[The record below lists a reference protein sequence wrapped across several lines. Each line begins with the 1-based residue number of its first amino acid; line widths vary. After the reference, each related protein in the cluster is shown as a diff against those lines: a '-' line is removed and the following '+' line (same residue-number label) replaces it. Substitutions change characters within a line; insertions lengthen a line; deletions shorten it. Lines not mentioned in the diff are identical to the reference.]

1 MKPLPLL
8 DALSACALH
17 ASKTAINS
25 PLIMRCIDA
34 KLNDLLKERSEP
46 LSPAPADL
54 LLHALAR
61 TQALLLYQIVRFFD
75 GDIVA
80 RASAEATFGELEASA
95 DALARHIAWDDAC
108 DMSSS
113 SSPFSTRAFWRGWI
127 CEESARRTHLIARFL
142 THAWRLLTGRRP
154 PRLAEEACHQRRYP
168 QQQQQQQQ
176 PREESWTLSA
186 RLWGARD
193 AVAFAAAWRDVSRRR
208 THHVVQRG
216 TVMCAL
222 EGQLAGPGGEG
233 EMEVFGKMLL
243 TVSLGVEEA
252 GAWLAARGG
261 SL

>member
-1 MKPLPLL
+1 
-8 DALSACALH
+8 
-17 ASKTAINS
+17 
-25 PLIMRCIDA
+25 MRCIDA
-34 KLNDLLKERSEP
+34 KLNDLLRATPEP
-46 LSPAPADL
+46 PAPAPADL

-61 TQALLLYQIVRFFD
+61 TQALLLYQTVRFFD

-95 DALARHIAWDDAC
+95 DALARHIARDDNPHLDRARD

-113 SSPFSTRAFWRGWI
+113 PSGARPFWRAWI
-127 CEESARRTHLIARFL
+127 LHESARRTHLIARFL

-154 PRLAEEACHQRRYP
+154 PQLAGEARHRCSRPPPP
-168 QQQQQQQQ
+168 QPYHDHHQ

-186 RLWGARD
+186 RVWGARD
-193 AVAFAAAWRDVSRRR
+193 AVAFAAAWRDVSLCHRPY
-208 THHVVQRG
+208 HVVRRG
-216 TVMCAL
+216 TVLGAL
-222 EGQLAGPGGEG
+222 EGQLAGPGGAG
-233 EMEVFGKMLL
+233 EVEVFGKMLL